1 MTGIKRTAALAVMT
15 LCTFAAGVQAAPLF
29 AAEGTIAPTTFA
41 PSAEIVQP
49 LPPQPPVVDQN
60 AVEPETVP
68 AQKFESLAA
77 MVADQDVSGPLS
89 ADEECMAIA
98 IYFESRAESLEGQH
112 AVAAVLRNR
121 AASGRFPS
129 SVCGVVKQRG
139 QFSFVRG
146 GTLPSVNRGSR
157 DWREAVAITRIA
169 MDDAW
174 DSAAPKAL
182 FFHARRVSPGW
193 RLTRVATVGNHVF
206 YR

>member
-1 MTGIKRTAALAVMT
+1 MSVIKRAATYAAMT
-15 LCTFAAGVQAAPLF
+15 LCTFAAGVHAAPLF
-29 AAEGTIAPTTFA
+29 AAENAVFA
-41 PSAEIVQP
+41 PRAEIVQP
-49 LPPQPPVVDQN
+49 LPPEPSVVIEN
-60 AVEPETVP
+60 AVEPEKVP
-68 AQKFESLAA
+68 VEKPTSLAA
-77 MVADQDVSGPLS
+77 MVAAQDTSGALS

-98 IYFESRAESLEGQH
+98 IYYESRAESLEGQH
-112 AVAAVLRNR
+112 AVADVLRNR

-146 GTLPSVNRGSR
+146 GQLPGVSRGGR

-169 MDDAW
+169 MNDQW
-174 DSAAPKAL
+174 DSAAPRAL